1 LLLAL
6 KTDIISEIN
15 ITVIALNS
23 CQFLIGEGS
32 MINIYTDMNSIP
44 IEKEY
49 VEDNEAFF
57 VRTEIK
63 DSKIN
68 RLIINEI
75 DEGEYLASDRFID
88 RLGVAVFIRNL
99 SMSSKTLLNLANYK
113 DKVFNGIEM
122 GENAFEL
129 MLYCIPEC
137 NVYFN
142 KKLLYEIPDD
152 VDMSNVSINGRLANC
167 MEA

>member
-1 LLLAL
+1 
-6 KTDIISEIN
+6 
-15 ITVIALNS
+15 
-23 CQFLIGEGS
+23 
-32 MINIYTDMNSIP
+32 
-44 IEKEY
+44 
-49 VEDNEAFF
+49 
-57 VRTEIK
+57 
-63 DSKIN
+63 
-68 RLIINEI
+68 
-75 DEGEYLASDRFID
+75 
-88 RLGVAVFIRNL
+88 
-99 SMSSKTLLNLANYK
+99 MSSKTLLNLANYK

>member
-1 LLLAL
+1 
-6 KTDIISEIN
+6 
-15 ITVIALNS
+15 
-23 CQFLIGEGS
+23 

-44 IEKEY
+44 TEKEY
-49 VEDNEAFF
+49 VEDNESFF
-57 VRTEIK
+57 VRIEVNDTEINK
-63 DSKIN
+63 
-68 RLIINEI
+68 LIIKEI
-75 DEGEYLASDRFID
+75 DEGEYLSPDRFID

-137 NVYFN
+137 NVYF
-142 KKLLYEIPDD
+142 KDKLIYEIPDD
-152 VDMSNVSINGRLANC
+152 VDMSNVSINGTLANLV
-167 MEA
+167 EA